1 MADDRDCA
9 EEIPSTLGD
18 EPDEPAVAD
27 DAIQVADPRKIVPFP
42 ERLYVHE
49 AGRQTDSQDETML
62 RAYAETRPMFRD
74 FHSEG
79 LYVDATLEDD
89 DAIRVAVYELKTV
102 RSYRLIVHK
111 TEP

>member
-1 MADDRDCA
+1 MADN
-9 EEIPSTLGD
+9 PSRPPAP
-18 EPDEPAVAD
+18 ESDEPAVAD
-27 DAIQVADPRKIVPFP
+27 DAIQVALPDGRRIETFP

-49 AGRQTDSQDETML
+49 AGSDTDAQNEDMV
-62 RAYAETRPMFRD
+62 RAYCETRPMFRD

-79 LYVDATLEDD
+79 LYVDATLEGD